1 MRMRSWIL
9 TLGISGLAMGCSD
22 GVNGAADE
30 GSTAGAAGAGTGS
43 GGQAAEN
50 GGGSSSG
57 GSNGQA
63 GGGTSNPGAA
73 GTPAMGGH
81 AGSSSTGGGGGVGG
95 SGGAGG
101 GGSGSGGAGGSGG
114 IPHVVG
120 ACDGLGAVDHF
131 ENITPPAV
139 DPSVG
144 NGIVQIL
151 VDPIHAGTVFSGTK
165 KKGLYKS
172 TNCGAAWTKV
182 NTGRNAAVLDSGILW
197 SMALDPVDTN
207 VIYAGSLYGS
217 DVSLFKSINGGVD
230 WDSTAPPG
238 SEIYMTV
245 QYNFFQ
251 DLGMDP
257 TDHKHV
263 VVTFHSNC
271 TGPTGPQC
279 MAETKDSGATWRLF
293 KGPLGGWG
301 EGAGPLVLGATTWL
315 LGTTQNGL
323 FYTSDSGATWEKVA
337 PGADHQMYHSP
348 SGSFY
353 TGSDYG
359 VNRSSDGHKWT
370 QIAGSPNGYGIIGD
384 GKRLFNSLR
393 SAGSNQQ
400 PYFTASES
408 DPTKWTTFASP
419 NMAHGTVYFGYDADH
434 HVLYSANTNSGL
446 WRMVTQ

>member
-1 MRMRSWIL
+1 MRLQSWVVA
-9 TLGISGLAMGCSD
+9 LGISGLGMGCGDS
-22 GVNGAADE
+22 
-30 GSTAGAAGAGTGS
+30 GAGGATEGEPGPGAGGAESGS
-43 GGQAAEN
+43 GGQPAGN
-50 GGGSSSG
+50 SGGTPSVGSG
-57 GSNGQA
+57 GSGGTETSNTGA
-63 GGGTSNPGAA
+63 GGA
-73 GTPAMGGH
+73 PAGGH
-81 AGSSSTGGGGGVGG
+81 GGGPSAGGGGVAGG

-101 GGSGSGGAGGSGG
+101 AAGGSGGAGGSSG

-151 VDPIHAGTVFSGTK
+151 VDPIHAGTIYAGTE
-165 KKGLYKS
+165 KKGLFRS

-217 DVSLFKSINGGVD
+217 DVSLFKSVNGGVD

-251 DLGMDP
+251 DLSMDP

-263 VVTFHSNC
+263 VVTFHANC

-301 EGAGPLVLGATTWL
+301 EGAGPLVLGSTTWL

-323 FYTSDSGATWEKVA
+323 FYTSDSGTTWEKVA

-359 VNRSSDGHKWT
+359 VNRSSDAHKWT

-393 SAGSNQQ
+393 NSGSNQQ
-400 PYFTASES
+400 PYFTAQES
-408 DPTKWTTFASP
+408 DPTKWTPLASP
-419 NMAHGTVYFGYDADH
+419 NMTHGTVYFGYDADH